1 MAIKNAPFMVDVPT
15 YPPAI
20 VRGFPIAMF
29 DDTYV
34 GCVYPL
40 IFHQYFSLHPMN
52 IPFHSYYPPVN

>member
-1 MAIKNAPFMVDVPT
+1 MVDVPT